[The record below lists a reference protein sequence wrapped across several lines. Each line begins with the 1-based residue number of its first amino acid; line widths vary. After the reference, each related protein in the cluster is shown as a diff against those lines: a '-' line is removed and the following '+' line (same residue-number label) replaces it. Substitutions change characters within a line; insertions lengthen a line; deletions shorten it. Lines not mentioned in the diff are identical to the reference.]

1 MGILGICRGSV
12 KDQETVTGNRDDAE
26 YNGIDGH
33 IQIDYEID
41 IVGGERG
48 RLLATEQAT
57 SILEVLEWFSRQTNQ
72 PER

>member
-1 MGILGICRGSV
+1 MKVRESGA
-12 KDQETVTGNRDDAE
+12 DNRDDGE